1 MKNVWIPPL
10 RSFLGRVFLLTAVI
24 ILQPSV
30 SSAQYIDPGTGS
42 YVFQLLIAGVTFL
55 VFIYLRFR
63 TQLIAVFR
71 KFLRK
76 GPTEDDH

>member
-1 MKNVWIPPL
+1 
-10 RSFLGRVFLLTAVI
+10 
-24 ILQPSV
+24 
-30 SSAQYIDPGTGS
+30 
-42 YVFQLLIAGVTFL
+42 
-55 VFIYLRFR
+55 VFIYLRFK